1 MNRRGFL
8 SIAGAL
14 VTGPIPFAHAHA
26 AARPD
31 GPIKTLILVDFNG
44 GNDGLNTVVPI
55 ADERYRALRPTLH
68 IPRDQALII
77 DERTGL
83 HPSLRPLMPA
93 WQAGEWA
100 IVQGVGYAQP
110 SRSHY
115 RSQQIW
121 NTASDADD
129 YRSEGWLARSI
140 ASRTHTFGTADAGP
154 FPAGDIV
161 TQLSSPFDMRSF
173 AASCKAAARV
183 IAVGRKQE
191 GVTVIRLALNGFDTH
206 ELQAARHASL
216 LAQFADGVASLRQAL
231 IASGDWRR
239 TLVTTRSE
247 FGRSARENDAR
258 GTDHGAA
265 APHFVLGGA
274 VRGGLFG
281 EAPALDRLDA
291 DGGVPASVDFRR
303 LCATVLDAC
312 WNVASAPV
320 IGRAFEPLPFVRA

>member
-1 MNRRGFL
+1 MNRREFL

-14 VTGPIPFAHAHA
+14 AAGPMPA
-26 AARPD
+26 AAALTTARPD
-31 GPIKTLILVDFNG
+31 GPVKALIFVDFNG
-44 GNDGLNTVVPI
+44 GNDGLNTVIPI

-68 IPRDQALII
+68 IPRDKALRI

-93 WQAGEWA
+93 WNAGEWA

-121 NTASDADD
+121 NTASDAGD
-129 YRSEGWLARSI
+129 YRREGWLSRSV
-140 ASRTHTFGTADAGP
+140 ASQMHTFGTAEAGP
-154 FPAGDIV
+154 FPAGV
-161 TQLSSPFDMRSF
+161 NMPQMNLPFDMRSF
-173 AASCKAAARV
+173 AASCEAAVRV
-183 IAVGRKQE
+183 VRGSRAQR

-206 ELQAARHASL
+206 EHQAARHASL

-231 IASGDWRR
+231 TASGDWRR
-239 TLVTTRSE
+239 TLVMTRSE
-247 FGRSARENDAR
+247 FGRSARENEAR
-258 GTDHGAA
+258 GTEHGAA

-281 EAPALDRLDA
+281 DAPNLDRLDA
-291 DGGVPASVDFRR
+291 DGGVQASVDFRR
-303 LCATVLDAC
+303 FCATALDAC
-312 WNVASAPV
+312 WSIASAPV
-320 IGRAFEPLPFVRA
+320 IGQSFEPLPFVRA

>member
-14 VTGPIPFAHAHA
+14 A
-26 AARPD
+26 AAPMPATAALTAARAD
-31 GPIKTLILVDFNG
+31 GAIKALILVDFNG
-44 GNDGLNTVVPI
+44 GNDGLNTVIPI

-68 IPRDQALII
+68 IPRDRALRL
-77 DERTGL
+77 DDRTGL

-93 WQAGEWA
+93 WNAGEWA

-110 SRSHY
+110 RRSHY

-129 YRSEGWLARSI
+129 YRREGWLARSI
-140 ASRTHTFGTADAGP
+140 ASRMHTFGTAEAGP
-154 FPAGDIV
+154 FPAGVDAS
-161 TQLSSPFDMRSF
+161 QLHLPFDMRSF
-173 AASCKAAARV
+173 AASCEAAAR
-183 IAVGRKQE
+183 AVHASRAQK

-206 ELQAARHASL
+206 EHQAARHASL
-216 LAQFADGVASLRQAL
+216 LAQFADGIASLRETL
-231 IASGDWRR
+231 TASGEWRR
-239 TLVTTRSE
+239 TLVMTRSE
-247 FGRSARENDAR
+247 FGRSAHENDAR
-258 GTDHGAA
+258 GTDHGAG
-265 APHFVLGGA
+265 APHFLLGGA

-281 EAPALDRLDA
+281 DAPKLDQLDA

-312 WNVASAPV
+312 WSVASAPV
-320 IGRAFEPLPFVRA
+320 IGRSFEPLPFVRV